1 MLSAKRKFFM
11 DSSHVNFAL
20 RLLQQRNNSNDD
32 EKKKKKKEARNSIHE
47 KRQTQDESF

>member
-32 EKKKKKKEARNSIHE
+32 EKKKKKEARNSIRE

>member
-1 MLSAKRKFFM
+1 M

-32 EKKKKKKEARNSIHE
+32 EKKKKKEARNSIHE

>member
-32 EKKKKKKEARNSIHE
+32 EKKKKKEARNSIHE